1 MVVSWR
7 IRFGA
12 FNWKIMDE
20 ILTGK
25 ICPYCGRSTEYVD
38 SSIIYGRSYEMI
50 YLCRDCRAYVGVHK
64 GTDQALGRLANAELR
79 EAKKEAHFYFD
90 QIAKTNLINK
100 IWKKHIPNT
109 SNRNKAYLWLSN
121 QLGIPR
127 ELCHIGMFDVSDC
140 KRVVE
145 LCKPLVGVK
154 LAMSSSREVT
164 EYDACIYFEE
174 FQSKGKP
181 RH

>member
-1 MVVSWR
+1 MCNKCHCSES
-7 IRFGA
+7 
-12 FNWKIMDE
+12 MDE

-25 ICPYCGRSTEYVD
+25 ICPYCGKPTEYVD
-38 SSIIYGRSYEMI
+38 SSIIYGRSYGMI

-100 IWKKHIPNT
+100 IWKKHIPNM

-121 QLGIPR
+121 QCHAYFPNKSHRETLSMLHQKFVPIPNYN
-127 ELCHIGMFDVSDC
+127 L
-140 KRVVE
+140 
-145 LCKPLVGVK
+145 LL
-154 LAMSSSREVT
+154 
-164 EYDACIYFEE
+164 
-174 FQSKGKP
+174 QSYCP
-181 RH
+181 NRFCLS

>member
-1 MVVSWR
+1 M
-7 IRFGA
+7 
-12 FNWKIMDE
+12 NE

-25 ICPYCGRSTEYVD
+25 ICPYCGKRTEFVD
-38 SSIIYGRSYEMI
+38 SSVIYGRSYGMI

-64 GTDQALGRLANAELR
+64 GTDRALGRLANKELR

-100 IWKKHIPNT
+100 IWNIHIPNM

-121 QLGIPR
+121 QLNIPY
-127 ELCHIGMFDVSDC
+127 EFCHIGMFDIDCC

-145 LCKPLVGVK
+145 LCKSLV
-154 LAMSSSREVT
+154 
-164 EYDACIYFEE
+164 
-174 FQSKGKP
+174 
-181 RH
+181 

>member
-1 MVVSWR
+1 MCNKCHCSES
-7 IRFGA
+7 
-12 FNWKIMDE
+12 MDE

-25 ICPYCGRSTEYVD
+25 ICPYCGKPTEYVD
-38 SSIIYGRSYEMI
+38 SSVIYGNSYGMI

-64 GTDQALGRLANAELR
+64 DTDQALGRLANAELR

-100 IWKKHIPNT
+100 IWKKHIPNM

-127 ELCHIGMFDVSDC
+127 EICHIGMFDIESC
-140 KRVVE
+140 YRVIE
-145 LCKPLVGVK
+145 LCKPLVR
-154 LAMSSSREVT
+154 L
-164 EYDACIYFEE
+164 
-174 FQSKGKP
+174 
-181 RH
+181 